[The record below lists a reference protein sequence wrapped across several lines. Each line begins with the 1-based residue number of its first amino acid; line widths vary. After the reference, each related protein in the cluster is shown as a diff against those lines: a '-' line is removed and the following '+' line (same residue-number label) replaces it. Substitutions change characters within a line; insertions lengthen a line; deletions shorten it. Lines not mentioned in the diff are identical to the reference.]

1 MLKKKAKKM
10 ASPMGFDGGHSPT
23 CRSEAKAT
31 LGKVSN
37 PNFCK
42 TQKLPK
48 QKEKATAGKLVF

>member
-1 MLKKKAKKM
+1 M